1 MSLVPSPLDNL
12 LAEYGNVKLEAR
24 TQRERAERSEAA
36 YEEVRGLLADMH
48 KELDAL
54 RALLVEARSHVPDD
68 IGWSYEE
75 RTGYLADRIDA
86 ALREGGK

>member
-48 KELDAL
+48 KEMDAL
-54 RALLVEARSHVPDD
+54 RALLRDAVDD
-68 IGWSYEE
+68 KPGWV
-75 RTGYLADRIDA
+75 TDAFDYLKRIDA
-86 ALREGGK
+86 ALREGK